1 MNRLTT
7 RLFAISFAALAA
19 TACGKKQES
28 APAPTASGSAAAGDT
43 AAGSAEP
50 TIQGSAEPAGSA
62 AAAVA
67 AVAAVEPA
75 AADEA
80 VDVPTEMDFEDD
92 ATGRISEANLE
103 DAVKAL
109 EAELGES

>member
-28 APAPTASGSAAAGDT
+28 APAPTASGSAVASDP

-50 TIQGSAEPAGSA
+50 TIQGSAEPAA
-62 AAAVA
+62 AAEPVA
-67 AVAAVEPA
+67 AVAADEP
-75 AADEA
+75 

-92 ATGRISEANLE
+92 ATSRISEANIE

-109 EAELGES
+109 EAELGDS